1 MTWLSSIP
9 LEPAVVVG
17 SNPLVTLSVGVAEL
31 TPSEASERDSGQ
43 TRQSVALMLP
53 TRARLDPPTRLLVR
67 GDELRVLGT
76 QVGAFPDA
84 PSVVTCER
92 VNPNLPDRVRLV
104 SVGART
110 LDPVTALYTEVTTQV
125 WTGDAHVVSGVPSTV
140 DLEGEDAPLDRV
152 TVTVPLS
159 APYAEGLRVE
169 VTDSRVPGLVG
180 RHFTASGEVLD
191 SDAALRRFIA
201 YRPGA

>member
-1 MTWLSSIP
+1 MNWGEAAGAESVEIVGGGTMRAGV
-9 LEPAVVVG
+9 LEGDPRAAVG
-17 SNPLVTLSVGVAEL
+17 KP
-31 TPSEASERDSGQ
+31 GQ
-43 TRQSVALMLP
+43 TAQRVQLLALDG
-53 TRARLDPPTRLLVR
+53 RRLDPPARLVVR
-67 GDELRVLGT
+67 GSVVRVLGT
-76 QVGAFPDA
+76 QVPPWPGE
-84 PSVVTCER
+84 PSIVTCER

-169 VTDSRVPGLVG
+169 VTDSRVPGLTG

-191 SDAALRRFIA
+191 SDAALRRFVA